1 MLYKFLFVFWLIM
14 WLFFGNAT
22 SSSSDIYLQIGSL
35 IMNVLIISWDTWFC
49 PKDCYAAF
57 LNGGLPAELP
67 RTVNFYCNCVN
78 PPWNICLPRIV
89 NAMAGQVCKINW
101 LQFEMVFWNIVKR
114 LLFQEEFLLF
124 HSILPLPR
132 SEDQARE
139 VPLEQKKEFQVFLLA
154 I

>member
-1 MLYKFLFVFWLIM
+1 MCLLLVEAHDSAQKI
-14 WLFFGNAT
+14 AIT
-22 SSSSDIYLQIGSL
+22 
-35 IMNVLIISWDTWFC
+35 
-49 PKDCYAAF
+49 AF
-57 LNGGLPAELP
+57 LNGALRAELP
-67 RTVNFYCNCVN
+67 QTVNFYCNCVN
-78 PPWNICLPRIV
+78 PPWNICLPEIV

-101 LQFEMVFWNIVKR
+101 LQFEMAFWNIVKR

-124 HSILPLPR
+124 YPILPLPR